1 MKTRRIGRGL
11 RLALAALSLL
21 AAGCGATSVKEK
33 TAGQSTN
40 EVPAIAG
47 EVAVTNAAE
56 VLAAAS
62 APPTA
67 AAPGGETSKEK
78 EPPVQ
83 KSLRPSAALPEDVA
97 KVVQLVESGAG
108 EEVVRA
114 YVGGADVRYELS
126 LDQIIYL
133 RDIGVSDGVIAAMMR
148 RGSELREKDAES
160 AALQTNLVSAVEQ
173 IKQGLAS
180 TQVVQNG
187 ASAGGA
193 GAAALSGSAPQVP
206 GAGVNPAGGEAPPAA
221 VGQPG
226 EVGAPAAP
234 PVVVQTVQVPAEAP
248 PAVQQFYTPL
258 TQYGTWY
265 QVPTYGWV
273 WQPAVVTVDST
284 WMPYRHGGR
293 WVWSNCGW
301 YWCSDYSWGWAPFHY
316 GRWCTYPGIGWC
328 WVPDTV
334 WGPSWVT
341 WRSCDTYIGW
351 APLPPACG
359 WTSGVGLTWHGGA
372 VSVGFGFGLA
382 HGWYTFVPSGRFCHR
397 NLSQHA
403 VRGAD
408 HDGAFRR
415 STVVNNVIIGDNN
428 TIVNNGIG
436 YNQVA
441 SRVRDE
447 IPKARVEPLPA
458 ESRQALKADRLERSK
473 DGFVVYRPT
482 AVENAGGRP
491 TLRSEV
497 RPVSNASV
505 APTRSSSGIP
515 VRPTAASGFST
526 MNPGS
531 GKAVESR
538 GGVPASGR
546 PVSGAVVGA
555 GATGSPVP
563 RTATAPGRPV
573 PTSRSSGV
581 ATPNADGVPSSG
593 VARPYSTGGSG
604 MTRAGEV
611 RAIDSSGRPAGVSQP
626 GPRNLAPVR
635 ETLPVPL
642 SDPSKNMPTRS
653 GQSMRSP
660 GAAGVAPNA
669 PMAAPAP
676 TGGTVLPRGGY
687 STPAMNGAIPRPSA
701 PSASPAPNLSAPR
714 QSFSAPTPMPSS
726 ARPSFPTPSQVP
738 SQAMPSPTY
747 NSPRQSYSAPAPA
760 PAASPAPVM
769 SAPRPSYAAP
779 VQAGPA
785 PSAGNVAAPR
795 GGGRNQQN

>member
-21 AAGCGATSVKEK
+21 AAGCGATSVKDK

-40 EVPAIAG
+40 EVPAMAG
-47 EVAVTNAAE
+47 EMGVTNAAD

-62 APPTA
+62 APPA
-67 AAPGGETSKEK
+67 GETSKEK
-78 EPPVQ
+78 ATPVQ
-83 KSLRPSAALPEDVA
+83 KSLRPNASLPEDVA

-180 TQVVQNG
+180 TQAVQNG
-187 ASAGGA
+187 TAANGA
-193 GAAALSGSAPQVP
+193 GAASLAGGAPPVP
-206 GAGVNPAGGEAPPAA
+206 GAGVVPGGGEAPPAA

-226 EVGAPAAP
+226 DTGAPAAP
-234 PVVVQTVQVPAEAP
+234 PVAVQTVQLPAEAP

-273 WQPAVVTVDST
+273 WQPSVVTVDAT
-284 WMPYRHGGR
+284 WMPYQHGGR
-293 WVWSNCGW
+293 WVWSNFGW

-341 WRSCDTYIGW
+341 WRTCDTYIGW

-359 WTSGVGLTWHGGA
+359 WTTGVGLTWHGGA

-397 NLSQHA
+397 NVSHHA
-403 VRGAD
+403 VRGSA
-408 HDGAFRR
+408 HDGAFRQ
-415 STVVNNVIIGDNN
+415 STVVNNVINGDNN
-428 TIVNNGIG
+428 IIVNNGIG

-447 IPKARVEPLPA
+447 IPKARVEPLPS
-458 ESRQALKADRLERSK
+458 ESRSPLKADRLERSK
-473 DGFVVYRPT
+473 DGFVIYRPT
-482 AVENAGGRP
+482 AVESAGGRP
-491 TLRSEV
+491 ALRSEV
-497 RPVSNASV
+497 RPVSSASV
-505 APTRSSSGIP
+505 APTRSASGMP

-526 MNPGS
+526 VNPGS

-538 GGVPASGR
+538 GVPAAGR
-546 PVSGAVVGA
+546 PVSGASFGGGVSSA
-555 GATGSPVP
+555 PVP
-563 RTATAPGRPV
+563 QSSTVPGRPV
-573 PTSRSSGV
+573 PASRGAGV
-581 ATPNADGVPSSG
+581 ATPNAGGVPASG
-593 VARPYSTGGSG
+593 VARPYSNGAVGAGGATRSG
-604 MTRAGEV
+604 EGRTVE
-611 RAIDSSGRPAGVSQP
+611 SSGRPTGVP
-626 GPRNLAPVR
+626 TA
-635 ETLPVPL
+635 
-642 SDPSKNMPTRS
+642 DPSKNMPARTAP
-653 GQSMRSP
+653 SMRSP
-660 GAAGVAPNA
+660 GSAGVAPNA
-669 PMAAPAP
+669 PVAAPAP
-676 TGGTVLPRGGY
+676 SGGRVSPRGGY
-687 STPAMNGAIPRPSA
+687 STPTANGAIPRPTA

-714 QSFSAPTPMPSS
+714 QSFSAPTPIPNS
-726 ARPSFPTPSQVP
+726 ARPSFPAASQAPV
-738 SQAMPSPTY
+738 QAMPSPTY
-747 NSPRQSYSAPAPA
+747 NSPRQNYSAPAQA

-769 SAPRPSYAAP
+769 NSPRPSYSAP
-779 VQAGPA
+779 AQAGPA
-785 PSAGNVAAPR
+785 PGNVNAGAMR